1 MSLRRISAA
10 ALVAIFLALSV
21 APFTAGSQE
30 DASAAFTQTSLSA
43 ITRWE
48 HLIYE
53 TKQEPAQVKIY
64 AESML
69 ERLTWIYEVDK
80 VPAAMPHMLKL
91 LNSVGVESRYGFSH
105 DGRIGA
111 MITRMELMEPAF
123 GDYSIFLVNLE
134 NKSAFT
140 LDSSQCKLT
149 FTLKDG
155 TALAPESIVKGHALF
170 SRLERFADT
179 FRPPERVLPGATAS
193 FKAALAAPGIG
204 PGGLSYV
211 SLEMGGHSV
220 MIKFYENLDYPKGA
234 Q

>member
-1 MSLRRISAA
+1 MFLRRISAA
-10 ALVAIFLALSV
+10 ALIAVFLALSI

-53 TKQEPAQVKIY
+53 TKQEPAQVQIY

-91 LNSVGVESRYGFSH
+91 LGAVDVESRYGFSH

-111 MITRMELMEPAF
+111 MITRMDLMEPAF
-123 GDYSIFLVNLE
+123 DNYSIFLINIE
-134 NKSAFT
+134 NKSAFA
-140 LDSSQCKLT
+140 LDSSQCKLN

-155 TALAPESIVKGHALF
+155 KVLVPEDIVKEHPLF
-170 SRLERFADT
+170 PRLERLAGT
-179 FRPPERVLPGATAS
+179 FRPPERVSPGATAS
-193 FKAALAAPGIG
+193 FKSALAVPGIDQRQ
-204 PGGLSYV
+204 LSYV

>member
-1 MSLRRISAA
+1 MA
-10 ALVAIFLALSV
+10 VFLALSI
-21 APFTAGSQE
+21 APFNAGSQE

-43 ITRWE
+43 IKRWE
-48 HLIYE
+48 HLLYE
-53 TKQEPAQVKIY
+53 TKQEPAQAQIY
-64 AESML
+64 ATSML
-69 ERLTWIYEVDK
+69 ERLTWLYEVDK
-80 VPAAMPHMLKL
+80 IPAAMPHMLKL

-149 FTLKDG
+149 FKLKDG
-155 TALAPESIVKGHALF
+155 TALAPESIVKGHPLF
-170 SRLERFADT
+170 PRLERLTDT
-179 FRPPERVLPGATAS
+179 FRPPERVSPGATAS
-193 FKAALAAPGIG
+193 FKAALAVPGIDQRQ
-204 PGGLSYV
+204 LSYV